1 MKDSSY
7 IALIA
12 KNNLTLYGDKK
23 DRLIQEGQDTYWITE
38 MASIDDFDSLESFLS
53 TIDTKTVNWDDG
65 SLRYETTDEVLQ
77 LDYNKELTIDS
88 VVQNTHYDIF
98 NSVYAKAQRQD
109 YEIIF
114 SANGQSLILNFSK
127 NIRKATGR
135 YGDIEERF

>member
-1 MKDSSY
+1 
-7 IALIA
+7 
-12 KNNLTLYGDKK
+12 
-23 DRLIQEGQDTYWITE
+23 